1 MASSGKSDGG
11 STVNNDERS
20 ESFSMVI
27 KRAQWPAPPRTAGAF
42 LKALDGV
49 PALSDEVLDRLD
61 KGQADDLPPEDP
73 WRDA

>member
-1 MASSGKSDGG
+1 
-11 STVNNDERS
+11 
-20 ESFSMVI
+20 MVI
-27 KRAQWPAPPRTAGAF
+27 KRAHWPAPPRTAGAF

-49 PALSDEVLDRLD
+49 PDLADEVLDRLD